1 MTNAVANAPMS
12 GYRPVTIAS
21 GVRTSAERTPDKIAL
36 REGARELSYA
46 GLAERI
52 DRVANGAMHDLGLG
66 PGDNVMLLAP
76 NCLEYVEIVAGFSEA
91 GIAVATIN
99 PRQTTREI
107 AAIAE
112 DCAARIVVAHPAVEE
127 LVRDA
132 NLASPERII
141 VLGGEYEDWL
151 AGAKPVAPE
160 TAADE
165 RDAFAISYTSGTTGK
180 AKGIVLSHRS
190 RVMTFLA
197 MASEYGCYGPEDSY
211 LCVAPLFHGGGF
223 AFAMGSVFL
232 GGFCEVVPAFN
243 PEDILRRLNEGP
255 FTGTFMVPTHY
266 HAILAMED
274 SILRRYRQHH
284 LTSLISNAAAL
295 PQATKECIVAQ
306 FGAGVLHETYGS
318 TEAGIVTN
326 LRPAD
331 QLRKIQCVGH
341 PFPCSSVR
349 LLDGDGREVAQ
360 GEVGELYSN
369 SPYLFNGYW
378 NKPEETA
385 AVLRDGWVTAG
396 DMARRDEE
404 GYLFLVD
411 RKKDMIISGGVNIY
425 PREIEEVLIRHSGIA
440 EVAVVGVAD
449 DYWGERVK
457 AFVVAAGKDAPTPE
471 DIIAFG
477 KESLAPHK
485 VPKEIA
491 FIDALPRNPAGKILK
506 RLLRDQG

>member
-1 MTNAVANAPMS
+1 MTDAALNS
-12 GYRPVTIAS
+12 YRPVTIAS
-21 GVRTSAERTPDKIAL
+21 GVRTSAERTPGKIAL

-46 GLAERI
+46 RLVKRI
-52 DRVANGAMHDLGLG
+52 DRVANGAVYDLGLKR
-66 PGDNVMLLAP
+66 GDTVMLLAP
-76 NCLEYVEIVAGFSEA
+76 NCLEYIEIVAGFSEA

-99 PRQTTREI
+99 PRQTAHEI
-107 AAIAE
+107 AEIAE
-112 DCAARIVVAHPAVEE
+112 DCAARIVIAHPAVEE

-132 NLASPERII
+132 KLASPDRILI
-141 VLGGEYEDWL
+141 LGDAYEAWL
-151 AGAKPVAPE
+151 SRAKPEALE
-160 TAADE
+160 TATDE
-165 RDAFAISYTSGTTGK
+165 REAFAISYTSGTTGK

-232 GGFCEVVPAFN
+232 GGFCDVLPAFD
-243 PEDILRRLNEGP
+243 PEDILRRLHEGP
-255 FTGTFMVPTHY
+255 YTGTFMVPTHY
-266 HAILAMED
+266 HAILALED
-274 SILRRYRQHH
+274 SILARYRSHH

-295 PQATKECIVAQ
+295 PQATKEGIVAQ
-306 FGAGVLHETYGS
+306 FGDGVLHETYGS

-331 QLRKIQCVGH
+331 QLQKIQCVGL
-341 PFPCSSVR
+341 PFVCSSVR
-349 LLDGDGREVAQ
+349 LLDDAGREVAQ

-378 NKPEETA
+378 DKPEETH

-404 GYLFLVD
+404 GYIFLVD

-425 PREIEEVLIRHSGIA
+425 PREIEEVLIRHAGIA
-440 EVAVVGVAD
+440 DVAVVGVED
-449 DYWGERVK
+449 SYWGERVK
-457 AFVVAAGKDAPTPE
+457 AFVVTEGEDAPAPE
-471 DIIAFG
+471 EIIAFA
-477 KESLAPHK
+477 KEYLAPHK
-485 VPKEIA
+485 APKDIA
-491 FIDALPRNPAGKILK
+491 FIDAVPRNPAGKILK
-506 RLLRDQG
+506 RTLRENG

>member
-1 MTNAVANAPMS
+1 MTDAALNS
-12 GYRPVTIAS
+12 YRPVTIAS
-21 GVRTSAERTPDKIAL
+21 GVRTSAERTPGKIAL

-46 GLAERI
+46 RLVKRI
-52 DRVANGAMHDLGLG
+52 DRVANGAVYDLGLKR
-66 PGDNVMLLAP
+66 GDTVMLLAP
-76 NCLEYVEIVAGFSEA
+76 NCLEYIEIVAGFSEA

-99 PRQTTREI
+99 PRQTAHEI
-107 AAIAE
+107 AEIAE
-112 DCAARIVVAHPAVEE
+112 DCAARIVIAHPAVEE

-132 NLASPERII
+132 KLASPDRILI
-141 VLGGEYEDWL
+141 LGDAYEAWL
-151 AGAKPVAPE
+151 SRAKPEALE
-160 TAADE
+160 TATDE
-165 RDAFAISYTSGTTGK
+165 REAFAISYTSGTTGK

-232 GGFCEVVPAFN
+232 GGFCDVLPAFG
-243 PEDILRRLNEGP
+243 PEDILRRLHEGP
-255 FTGTFMVPTHY
+255 YTGTFMVPTHY
-266 HAILAMED
+266 HAILALEN
-274 SILRRYRQHH
+274 SILARYRSHH

-295 PQATKECIVAQ
+295 PQATKEGIVAQ
-306 FGAGVLHETYGS
+306 FGDGVLHETYGS

-331 QLRKIQCVGH
+331 QLRKIQCVGL
-341 PFPCSSVR
+341 PFVCSSVR
-349 LLDGDGREVAQ
+349 LLDDAGREVAQ

-378 NKPEETA
+378 DKPEETH

-404 GYLFLVD
+404 GYIFLVD

-425 PREIEEVLIRHSGIA
+425 PREIEEVLIRHAGIA
-440 EVAVVGVAD
+440 DVAVVGVED
-449 DYWGERVK
+449 SYWGERVK
-457 AFVVAAGKDAPTPE
+457 AFVVTEGEDAPAPE
-471 DIIAFG
+471 EIIAFA
-477 KESLAPHK
+477 KEYLAPHK
-485 VPKEIA
+485 APKDIA
-491 FIDALPRNPAGKILK
+491 FIDAVPRNPAGKILK
-506 RLLRDQG
+506 RTLRENG

>member
-1 MTNAVANAPMS
+1 MTDAALNS
-12 GYRPVTIAS
+12 YRPVTIAS
-21 GVRTSAERTPDKIAL
+21 GVRTSAERTPGKIAL

-46 GLAERI
+46 RLVKRI
-52 DRVANGAMHDLGLG
+52 DRVANGAVYDLGLKR
-66 PGDNVMLLAP
+66 GDTVMLLAP
-76 NCLEYVEIVAGFSEA
+76 NCLEYIEIVAGFSEA

-99 PRQTTREI
+99 PRQTAHEI
-107 AAIAE
+107 AEIAE
-112 DCAARIVVAHPAVEE
+112 DCAARIVIAHPAVEE

-132 NLASPERII
+132 KLASPDRILI
-141 VLGGEYEDWL
+141 LGDAYEAWL
-151 AGAKPVAPE
+151 SRAKPEALE
-160 TAADE
+160 TATDE
-165 RDAFAISYTSGTTGK
+165 REAFAISYTSGTTGK

-232 GGFCEVVPAFN
+232 GGFCDVLPAFG
-243 PEDILRRLNEGP
+243 PEDILRRLHEGP
-255 FTGTFMVPTHY
+255 YTGTFMVPTHY
-266 HAILAMED
+266 HAILALED
-274 SILRRYRQHH
+274 SILARYRSHH

-295 PQATKECIVAQ
+295 PQATKEGIVAQ
-306 FGAGVLHETYGS
+306 FGDGVLHETYGS

-331 QLRKIQCVGH
+331 QLRKIQCVGL
-341 PFPCSSVR
+341 PFVCSSVR
-349 LLDGDGREVAQ
+349 LLDDAGREVAQ

-378 NKPEETA
+378 DKPEETH

-404 GYLFLVD
+404 GYIFLVD

-425 PREIEEVLIRHSGIA
+425 PREIEEVLIRHAGIA
-440 EVAVVGVAD
+440 DVAVVGVED
-449 DYWGERVK
+449 SYWGERVK
-457 AFVVAAGKDAPTPE
+457 AFVVTEGEDAPAPE
-471 DIIAFG
+471 EIIAFA
-477 KESLAPHK
+477 KEYLAPHK
-485 VPKEIA
+485 APKDIA
-491 FIDALPRNPAGKILK
+491 FIDAVPRNPAGKILK
-506 RLLRDQG
+506 RTLRENG

>member
-1 MTNAVANAPMS
+1 MTDAALNS
-12 GYRPVTIAS
+12 YRPVTIAS
-21 GVRTSAERTPDKIAL
+21 GVRTSAERTPGKIAL

-46 GLAERI
+46 RLVKRI
-52 DRVANGAMHDLGLG
+52 DRVANGAVYDLGLKR
-66 PGDNVMLLAP
+66 GDTVMLLAP
-76 NCLEYVEIVAGFSEA
+76 NCLEYIEIVAGFSEA

-99 PRQTTREI
+99 PRQTAHEI
-107 AAIAE
+107 AEIAE
-112 DCAARIVVAHPAVEE
+112 DCAARIVIAHPAVEE

-132 NLASPERII
+132 KLASPDRILI
-141 VLGGEYEDWL
+141 LGDAYEAWL
-151 AGAKPVAPE
+151 SRAEPEALE
-160 TAADE
+160 TATDE
-165 RDAFAISYTSGTTGK
+165 REAFAISYTSGTTGK

-232 GGFCEVVPAFN
+232 GGFCDVLPAFG
-243 PEDILRRLNEGP
+243 PEDILRRLHEGP
-255 FTGTFMVPTHY
+255 YTGTFMVPTHY
-266 HAILAMED
+266 HAILALEN
-274 SILRRYRQHH
+274 SILARYRSHH

-295 PQATKECIVAQ
+295 PQATKEGIVAQ
-306 FGAGVLHETYGS
+306 FGDGVLHETYGS

-331 QLRKIQCVGH
+331 QLRKIQCVGL
-341 PFPCSSVR
+341 PFVCSSVR
-349 LLDGDGREVAQ
+349 LLDDAGREVAQ

-378 NKPEETA
+378 DKPEETH

-404 GYLFLVD
+404 GYIFLVD

-425 PREIEEVLIRHSGIA
+425 PREIEEVLIRHAGIA
-440 EVAVVGVAD
+440 DVAVVGVED
-449 DYWGERVK
+449 SYWGERVK
-457 AFVVAAGKDAPTPE
+457 AFVVTEGEDAPAPE
-471 DIIAFG
+471 EIIAFA
-477 KESLAPHK
+477 KEYLAPHK
-485 VPKEIA
+485 APKDIA
-491 FIDALPRNPAGKILK
+491 FIDAVPRNPAGKILK
-506 RLLRDQG
+506 RTLRENG

>member
-1 MTNAVANAPMS
+1 M
-12 GYRPVTIAS
+12 TIAS
-21 GVRTSAERTPDKIAL
+21 GVRTSAERAPNKIAL
-36 REGARELSYA
+36 REGARELSYTR
-46 GLAERI
+46 LVERI
-52 DRVANGAMHDLGLG
+52 DRVANGARHGLGLR

-76 NCLEYVEIVAGFSEA
+76 NCLEYVEIVAGLAEA

-99 PRQTTREI
+99 PRQTAREI

-112 DCAARIVVAHPAVEE
+112 DCGARIIFAHPAVEE

-132 NLASPERII
+132 DLASPERII
-141 VLGGEYEDWL
+141 ILGDDYDDWL
-151 AGAKPVAPE
+151 AGAKPAMLESGV
-160 TAADE
+160 DE

-197 MASEYGCYGPEDSY
+197 MSSEYGCYGPEDSY
-211 LCVAPLFHGGGF
+211 LGVSPFFHGGGF

-232 GGFCEVVPAFN
+232 GGFCEVMPSFN
-243 PEDILRRLNEGP
+243 PEEIMRRLNEGP

-266 HAILAMED
+266 HAILAMENL
-274 SILRRYRQHH
+274 ILKRYRKHH

-295 PQATKECIVAQ
+295 PQATKEKIVAQ
-306 FGAGVLHETYGS
+306 FGEGFLHETYGS

-326 LRPAD
+326 LRPPD
-331 QLRKIQCVGH
+331 QLRKIQCVGL
-341 PFPCSSVR
+341 PFPCTRIR
-349 LLDGDGREVAQ
+349 LLDGEGQDVAP

-378 NKPEETA
+378 GKPEETRA
-385 AVLRDGWVTAG
+385 ILRDGWVTAG
-396 DMARRDEE
+396 DMARCDED
-404 GYLFLVD
+404 GYIFLVD

-425 PREIEEVLIRHSGIA
+425 PREIEEVLIRHAGIA
-440 EVAVVGVAD
+440 EVAVVGIKD

-457 AFVVAAGKDAPTPE
+457 AFVVAAGADAPAPE

-485 VPKEIA
+485 VPKDIA

-506 RLLRDQG
+506 RMLRESD

>member
-1 MTNAVANAPMS
+1 MADNGINS
-12 GYRPVTIAS
+12 YRPVTITS
-21 GVRTSAERTPDKIAL
+21 GVRTSAERTPNKVAL

-46 GLAERI
+46 QLVERI
-52 DRVANGAMHDLGLG
+52 DRVANAAHHDLGLR

-76 NCLEYVEIVAGFSEA
+76 NCLEYIEIVAGFAEV
-91 GIAVATIN
+91 GVAVATIN
-99 PRQTTREI
+99 PRQTAREI

-112 DCAARIVVAHPAVEE
+112 DCAARIVIAHPAVEE
-127 LVRDA
+127 AVRDA
-132 NLASPERII
+132 GLAKPVG
-141 VLGGEYEDWL
+141 VLILGDDYEDWI
-151 AGAKPVAPE
+151 ASAKPQAPE
-160 TAADE
+160 VAVDE
-165 RDAFAISYTSGTTGK
+165 RHSFAISYTSGTTGQ

-211 LCVAPLFHGGGF
+211 LGVAPFFHGGGF

-232 GGFCEVVPAFN
+232 GGFCEVLPAFN
-243 PEDILRRLNEGP
+243 PEEIMRRLHEEP

-266 HAILAMED
+266 HAILALENA
-274 SILRRYRQHH
+274 ILERYRQHH

-295 PQATKECIVAQ
+295 PQATKEAIVAQ
-306 FGAGVLHETYGS
+306 FGEGVLHETYGS

-326 LRPAD
+326 LRPPD

-341 PFPCSSVR
+341 PFVCTRIR
-349 LLDGDGREVAQ
+349 LLDGGGQDVAQ

-378 NKPEETA
+378 GKPEETA
-385 AVLRDGWVTAG
+385 AIVRDGWVTAG

-404 GYLFLVD
+404 GYVFLVD

-425 PREIEEVLIRHSGIA
+425 PREIEEVLIRHAGISEA
-440 EVAVVGVAD
+440 AVVGVKD

-457 AFVVAAGKDAPTPE
+457 AFVVAVDEDTPGAE
-471 DIIAFG
+471 DITAFA
-477 KESLAPHK
+477 KENLAPYK
-485 VPKEIA
+485 VPKDIA

-506 RLLRDQG
+506 RSLRESD

>member
-1 MTNAVANAPMS
+1 MANA
-12 GYRPVTIAS
+12 GLNTYRPVTIAS
-21 GVRTSAERTPDKIAL
+21 GVRTSAERTPNKIAL
-36 REGARELSYA
+36 REGARELSYRN
-46 GLAERI
+46 LVERI
-52 DRVANGAMHDLGLG
+52 DRVANGVRHDLGLK

-76 NCLEYVEIVAGFSEA
+76 NCLEYVEIVAGFAEA
-91 GIAVATIN
+91 GVAVATIN
-99 PRQTTREI
+99 PRQTAREI

-112 DCAARIVVAHPAVEE
+112 DCGARTILAHPAVEE

-132 NLASPERII
+132 DLAAPERII
-141 VLGGEYEDWL
+141 ILGDAYEDWL
-151 AGAKPVAPE
+151 AGAKPEAVDA
-160 TAADE
+160 AADE
-165 RDAFAISYTSGTTGK
+165 RDSFAISYTSGTTGK

-211 LCVAPLFHGGGF
+211 LGVSPFFHGGGF

-232 GGFCEVVPAFN
+232 GGFCEIMPAFN
-243 PEDILRRLNEGP
+243 PEEIMRRLNEGP

-266 HAILAMED
+266 HAILALED
-274 SILRRYRQHH
+274 SVLKRYRDHH

-295 PQATKECIVAQ
+295 PQATKEKIVAQ
-306 FGAGVLHETYGS
+306 FGEGFLHETYGS

-326 LRPAD
+326 LRPPD
-331 QLRKIQCVGH
+331 QLRKIQCVGL
-341 PFPCSSVR
+341 PFPCTRIR
-349 LLDGDGREVAQ
+349 LLDGEDREVAP

-378 NKPEETA
+378 DKPEETHA
-385 AVLRDGWVTAG
+385 IMRDGWVSAG
-396 DMARRDEE
+396 DMARRDED
-404 GYLFLVD
+404 GYIFLVD

-425 PREIEEVLIRHSGIA
+425 PREIEEVLIRHASIA

-457 AFVVAAGKDAPTPE
+457 AFVVAAGADAPAAD

-477 KESLAPHK
+477 KESLASHK

-491 FIDALPRNPAGKILK
+491 FIDTLPRNPAGKILK
-506 RLLRDQG
+506 RMLRESD

>member
-1 MTNAVANAPMS
+1 MTDAALNS
-12 GYRPVTIAS
+12 YRPVTIAS
-21 GVRTSAERTPDKIAL
+21 GVRTSAERTPEKIAL
-36 REGARELSYA
+36 REGARDLSYA
-46 GLAERI
+46 RLVERI
-52 DRVANGAMHDLGLG
+52 DRVANGAVYDLDLKR
-66 PGDNVMLLAP
+66 GDTVMLLAP
-76 NCLEYVEIVAGFSEA
+76 NCLEYIEIVAGFAEA

-99 PRQTTREI
+99 PRQTAHEI

-112 DCAARIVVAHPAVEE
+112 DCAARIVIAHPAVEE
-127 LVRDA
+127 LMRDA
-132 NLASPERII
+132 KLASSDRILI
-141 VLGGEYEDWL
+141 LGDAYEAWL
-151 AGAKPVAPE
+151 SRAKPEALE
-160 TAADE
+160 TATDE
-165 RDAFAISYTSGTTGK
+165 REAFAISYTSGTTGK

-232 GGFCEVVPAFN
+232 GGFCEVLPAFDA
-243 PEDILRRLNEGP
+243 EDILRRLHEGP

-266 HAILAMED
+266 HAILALED
-274 SILRRYRQHH
+274 SILARYRGHH

-295 PQATKECIVAQ
+295 PQATKEGIVAQ
-306 FGAGVLHETYGS
+306 FGDGVLHETYGS

-331 QLRKIQCVGH
+331 QLRKIQCVGL
-341 PFPCSSVR
+341 PFVCSSVR
-349 LLDGDGREVAQ
+349 LLDDAGQEVAQ

-378 NKPEETA
+378 DKPEETH

-404 GYLFLVD
+404 GYIFLVD

-425 PREIEEVLIRHSGIA
+425 PREIEEVLIRHAGIA
-440 EVAVVGVAD
+440 DVAVVGVED
-449 DYWGERVK
+449 SYWGERVK
-457 AFVVAAGKDAPTPE
+457 AFVVAAGDGAPAAE
-471 DIIAFG
+471 EIIAFA
-477 KESLAPHK
+477 KEFLAPHK
-485 VPKEIA
+485 APKDIA
-491 FIDALPRNPAGKILK
+491 FIDAVPRNPAGKILK
-506 RLLRDQG
+506 RTLREYG

>member
-1 MTNAVANAPMS
+1 MADAAINT
-12 GYRPVTIAS
+12 YRPVTIAS
-21 GVRTSAERTPDKIAL
+21 GVRTSAERTPNKIAL
-36 REGARELSYA
+36 REGTRELSYA
-46 GLAERI
+46 KLVERI
-52 DRVANGAMHDLGLG
+52 DRVANGARHDLGLR
-66 PGDNVMLLAP
+66 PGDNIMLLAP
-76 NCLEYVEIVAGFSEA
+76 NCLEYVEIVAGFAKA
-91 GIAVATIN
+91 GVAVATIN
-99 PRQTTREI
+99 PRQTAREI
-107 AAIAE
+107 AAIVE
-112 DCAARIVVAHPAVEE
+112 DCAARTVIAHPAVEE

-132 NLASPERII
+132 GLTAPERVI
-141 VLGGEYEDWL
+141 VLGDSYEEWL
-151 AGAKPVAPE
+151 ARAKPKPVDVAV
-160 TAADE
+160 DE
-165 RDAFAISYTSGTTGK
+165 RDSFAISYTSGTTGQ

-232 GGFCEVVPAFN
+232 GGFCEILPAFN
-243 PEDILRRLNEGP
+243 PEEIMRLLNEQP

-266 HAILAMED
+266 HAILALE
-274 SILRRYRQHH
+274 SSVLKRYRQHH

-295 PQATKECIVAQ
+295 PQATKEGIVGQ
-306 FGAGVLHETYGS
+306 FGESVLHETYGS

-326 LRPAD
+326 LRPPD
-331 QLRKIQCVGH
+331 QLRKIQCVGL
-341 PFPCSSVR
+341 PFVCSRIR
-349 LLDGDGREVAQ
+349 LLDGDGQEVAD

-378 NKPEETA
+378 GKPEETA

-425 PREIEEVLIRHSGIA
+425 PREIEEVLIRHAGIA
-440 EVAVVGVAD
+440 EAAVVGVPD

-457 AFVVAAGKDAPTPE
+457 AFIVAAGEDAPAPD
-471 DIIAFG
+471 DIIAFA
-477 KESLAPHK
+477 KENLASYK
-485 VPKEIA
+485 VPKDIA

-506 RLLRDQG
+506 RMLRESD

>member
-1 MTNAVANAPMS
+1 MTDAALNS
-12 GYRPVTIAS
+12 YRPVTIAS
-21 GVRTSAERTPDKIAL
+21 GVRTSAERTPGKIAL

-46 GLAERI
+46 RLVKRI
-52 DRVANGAMHDLGLG
+52 DRVANGAVYDLGLKR
-66 PGDNVMLLAP
+66 GDTVMLLAP
-76 NCLEYVEIVAGFSEA
+76 NCLEYIEIVAGFSEA

-99 PRQTTREI
+99 PRQTAHEI
-107 AAIAE
+107 AEIAE
-112 DCAARIVVAHPAVEE
+112 DCAARIVIAHPAVEE

-132 NLASPERII
+132 KLASPDRILI
-141 VLGGEYEDWL
+141 LGDAYEAWL
-151 AGAKPVAPE
+151 SRAKPEALE
-160 TAADE
+160 TATDE
-165 RDAFAISYTSGTTGK
+165 REAFAISYTSGTTGK

-232 GGFCEVVPAFN
+232 GGFCDVLPAFG
-243 PEDILRRLNEGP
+243 PEDILRRLHEGP
-255 FTGTFMVPTHY
+255 YTGTFMVPTHY
-266 HAILAMED
+266 HAILALED
-274 SILRRYRQHH
+274 SILARYRSHH

-295 PQATKECIVAQ
+295 PQATKEGIVAQ
-306 FGAGVLHETYGS
+306 FGDGVLHETYGS

-331 QLRKIQCVGH
+331 QLRKIQCVGL
-341 PFPCSSVR
+341 PFVCSSVR
-349 LLDGDGREVAQ
+349 LLDDAGREVAQ

-378 NKPEETA
+378 DKPEETH

-404 GYLFLVD
+404 GYIFLVD

-425 PREIEEVLIRHSGIA
+425 PREIEEVLIRHAGIA
-440 EVAVVGVAD
+440 DVAVVGVED
-449 DYWGERVK
+449 SYWGERVK
-457 AFVVAAGKDAPTPE
+457 AFVVTEGEDAPAPE
-471 DIIAFG
+471 EIIDFA
-477 KESLAPHK
+477 KEYLAPHK
-485 VPKEIA
+485 APKDIA
-491 FIDALPRNPAGKILK
+491 FIDAVPRNPAGKILK
-506 RLLRDQG
+506 RTLRENG